1 MRNKYINLILI
12 VVIVTGC
19 TTTTPLKKSV
29 AYEGIYKEQPLIILL
44 MPPINRSTAVE
55 AKEYFY
61 STLNV
66 PLANKGFYVLPP
78 FLTLDILKRESAY
91 DSELF
96 LNGSLAKFGEIFGA
110 DVALFT
116 IIEKWDKSS
125 IGFTVTVAVEYILK
139 STKTNEIIY
148 NRKGTIV
155 YDASVQTNAGGAL
168 GAIADLVASAVN
180 TAATKYVDIG
190 RVCNSYTFQ
199 DFPSGKYSPTYQLD
213 GEELAG
219 AKEFRARL
227 NSKYGY

>member
-1 MRNKYINLILI
+1 MKTKHIYFLP
-12 VVIVTGC
+12 VIVLLVSC
-19 TTTTPLKKSV
+19 STTTPLKKSV
-29 AYEGIYKEQPLIILL
+29 AYEGMYKEQPLTILL

-66 PLANKGFYVLPP
+66 PLVEKGFYVLPP
-78 FLTLDILKRESAY
+78 FMTMDILKRESAY

-96 LNGSLAKFGEIFGA
+96 LNGSLNKFGEIFGA

-125 IGFTVTVAVEYILK
+125 IGFTVTVAVEYIVK
-139 STKTNEIIY
+139 STKTNETLY
-148 NRKGTIV
+148 TRKGTII
-155 YDASVQTNAGGAL
+155 YDASVQSNAGGAF
-168 GAIADLVASAVN
+168 GAIADLVASAIN

-190 RVCNSYTFQ
+190 RVCNSYTLK
-199 DFPSGKYSPTYQLD
+199 DFPSGKYSPIYQLD

-219 AKEFRARL
+219 KNEFSVRL
-227 NSKYGY
+227 NSKYR